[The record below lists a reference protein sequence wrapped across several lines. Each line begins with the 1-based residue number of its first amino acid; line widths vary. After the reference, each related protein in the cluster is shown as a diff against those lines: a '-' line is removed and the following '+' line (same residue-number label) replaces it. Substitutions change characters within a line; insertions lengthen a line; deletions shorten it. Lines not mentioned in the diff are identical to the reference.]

1 MTETQIPLRWLHHY
15 YKINNS
21 EIELVNPPEKKL
33 RSDIEPWLSAV
44 FQSEHLS
51 LLVGNGLTTALS
63 CAAGVKPVSM
73 GFELIGSTLPYAEA
87 LKEAAENSA
96 VRLGRG
102 TANIEDYIRSANQL
116 IAGLQMVNSAEAD
129 SWRMYLNDILT
140 GLRNDVLTTE
150 NGIAEAVQSQT
161 GAGLRAKQLL
171 TSFLLSF
178 ANRATSRE
186 RLHVFTTNYDRVVEF
201 GCDLAGLRVVDRFVG
216 SLTPVFRSAR
226 VEVDMHYNPPGI
238 RGEPRFLEG
247 VIRLTKLHG
256 SIDWRSDTG
265 ALRRFGIPFGA
276 GPTHPD
282 LPQSADS
289 VLIYPNAAKD
299 IETTDYPYAELFRD
313 FSAALSRPNSVLVT
327 YGYGFGD
334 DHINRVIRDMLSI
347 PSTHL
352 VIIAFDDAFGRIPR
366 FYQDVWRRSQVSILT
381 GTHLGALENLV
392 DHYLPKPGM
401 DPILARRTN
410 LLRSRGEHPVTIDGA
425 TAANGEQDADAN

>member
-1 MTETQIPLRWLHHY
+1 MTDSSVPLRWLHHY

-21 EIELVNPPEKKL
+21 EIELINPPEKKL
-33 RSDIEPWLSAV
+33 RRDIEPWLSAV

-51 LLVGNGLTTALS
+51 LLTGNGLTTALAR
-63 CAAGVKPVSM
+63 AAGVKPVSM
-73 GFELIGSTLPYAEA
+73 SFDFEDSSLPYAQA
-87 LKEAAENSA
+87 LKKMAEDSA
-96 VRLGRG
+96 VKLGRG
-102 TANIEDYIRSANQL
+102 NANIEDYIRTTNQL
-116 IAGLQMVNSAEAD
+116 VAGLQMINPAEAD
-129 SWRMYLNDILT
+129 TWMSYLNQILN
-140 GLRNDVLTTE
+140 GLRQDVLATE
-150 NGIAEAVQSQT
+150 KGIANAVQSQSS
-161 GAGLRAKQLL
+161 AGLRAKQLL

-201 GCDLAGLRVVDRFVG
+201 GCDLAGLRVIDRFVG

-238 RGEPRFLEG
+238 RGEPRYLEG
-247 VIRLTKLHG
+247 VVRLTKLHG
-256 SIDWRSDTG
+256 SIDWRSERG
-265 ALRRFGIPFGA
+265 SLRRYSIPFGA
-276 GPTHPD
+276 EAAHPA

-289 VLIYPNAAKD
+289 VLIYPNASKD

-352 VIIAFDDAFGRIPR
+352 VIISFDDALGRIPR
-366 FYQDVWRRSQVSILT
+366 FYQEVWRRSQVSILT
-381 GTHLGALENLV
+381 GSHMGSLENLV
-392 DHYLPKPGM
+392 DHFLPKPGM

-410 LLRSRGEHPVTIDGA
+410 LLRSRGETLEA
-425 TAANGEQDADAN
+425 ETAEPSQTDADTD